1 MIVGGSNAAITG
13 PYPRGSL
20 TASGT
25 PISNPSLSPGSVGN
39 ILPGEYLYATL
50 PAATAYPPGTI
61 AYTTDQG
68 WQYGN
73 GSIWQALG
81 GGAGSGLQQFTTVT
95 ANTTLTNLEYC
106 VLVDCTAG
114 PVTIT
119 LPSAVGVA
127 YTPVIKKKDST
138 ANAVTIVG
146 GGTID
151 GQSSLIILYQNS
163 SVSLNSDNANWWIF

>member
-1 MIVGGSNAAITG
+1 MEIGGSNPAITG

-20 TASGT
+20 TSSGT
-25 PISNPSLSPGSVGN
+25 PITNPSLSPGSVGI

-50 PAATAYPPGTI
+50 PAATSYPPGTI

-68 WQYGN
+68 WQYSN

-81 GGAGSGLQQFTTVT
+81 GGSGSGLQQFTTVT
-95 ANTTLTNLEYC
+95 GNTTLTNLEYC
-106 VLVDCTAG
+106 VLVNAAGG

-127 YTPVIKKKDST
+127 YTPVIKKIDSS

-151 GQSSLIILYQNS
+151 GQSSLIIQYQYS
-163 SVSLNSDNANWWIF
+163 SVTLNSDNANWWII